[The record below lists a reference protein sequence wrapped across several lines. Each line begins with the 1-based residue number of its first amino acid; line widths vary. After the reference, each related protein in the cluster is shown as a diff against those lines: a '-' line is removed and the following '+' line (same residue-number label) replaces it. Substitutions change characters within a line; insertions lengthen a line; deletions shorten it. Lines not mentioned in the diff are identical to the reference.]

1 MSKITQLKGI
11 PTKIV
16 KETLN
21 VFATFLVK
29 DTDTCIRKIVKET
42 LNVFATFL
50 VKDTDICIRK
60 IVDTDTCIRKI
71 VKETLNVFATFLV
84 KDTDT
89 CIRKGEFPDK
99 LKMANITPAFKKGDK
114 NDK

>member
-21 VFATFLVK
+21 VFATFLNVFA
-29 DTDTCIRKIVKET
+29 TF

-50 VKDTDICIRK
+50 VQ
-60 IVDTDTCIRKI
+60 
-71 VKETLNVFATFLV
+71 
-84 KDTDT
+84 DTDT

-99 LKMANITPAFKKGDK
+99 LKTADITPAFEKGDK
-114 NDK
+114 NDKSKYGPASILPILSKV

>member
-21 VFATFLVK
+21 VFATFL
-29 DTDTCIRKIVKET
+29 
-42 LNVFATFL
+42 NVFATFL
-50 VKDTDICIRK
+50 VQ
-60 IVDTDTCIRKI
+60 
-71 VKETLNVFATFLV
+71 
-84 KDTDT
+84 DTDT

-99 LKMANITPAFKKGDK
+99 LETADITPAFKKGDK
-114 NDK
+114 NDKSKYGPASILPILSKV

>member
-21 VFATFLVK
+21 VFATFL
-29 DTDTCIRKIVKET
+29 
-42 LNVFATFL
+42 NVFATFL
-50 VKDTDICIRK
+50 VQ
-60 IVDTDTCIRKI
+60 
-71 VKETLNVFATFLV
+71 
-84 KDTDT
+84 DTDT

-99 LKMANITPAFKKGDK
+99 LKTADITPAFEKGDK
-114 NDK
+114 NDKSKYGPASILPILSKV